1 MAMLEINDLT
11 REFTRRGARFAAV
24 DHVSFSMDQGEL
36 VAIIGRSG
44 NGKSTLLNLI
54 AGLLKPT
61 SGTVEIDGR
70 NVSKLSDKELSQLR
84 NATLGF
90 VTQGQTL
97 LGNLTVLDNVILPAV
112 LFDPAKKTVGIPRCL
127 MLHKLFPMANAF
139 FKQLG
144 FNVVLTDA
152 SDEETVRLAQASAQ
166 GETCYPVKLVH
177 GHMAQLLDMDVDYVF
192 MPSVHTI
199 RHLKS
204 TVPHNYACT
213 YMQSIPAIVAS
224 ELDYEGHGITLLNP
238 LMNLDFG
245 QGAMADVM
253 LQVGAQL
260 GRTPQETARAML
272 AGGQNR
278 GAGRSAAGRSETRRA
293 RYRADHA
300 QLRHRGPGAEHGYTR
315 HAARSRLESY
325 HRKSPA
331 CA

>member
-1 MAMLEINDLT
+1 MLSNFKGWDLLGVSH
-11 REFTRRGARFAAV
+11 ETRRIDPAEIAANRAFFHKV
-24 DHVSFSMDQGEL
+24 DEMFLEGYD
-36 VAIIGRSG
+36 
-44 NGKSTLLNLI
+44 
-54 AGLLKPT
+54 PT
-61 SGTVEIDGR
+61 R
-70 NVSKLSDKELSQLR
+70 
-84 NATLGF
+84 
-90 VTQGQTL
+90 
-97 LGNLTVLDNVILPAV
+97 
-112 LFDPAKKTVGIPRCL
+112 DPAKKTVGIPRCL

-245 QGAMADVM
+245 QGAMAEVM
-253 LQVGAQL
+253 LL
-260 GRTPQETARAML
+260 SL
-272 AGGQNR
+272 I
-278 GAGRSAAGRSETRRA
+278 
-293 RYRADHA
+293 HI
-300 QLRHRGPGAEHGYTR
+300 
-315 HAARSRLESY
+315 
-325 HRKSPA
+325 
-331 CA
+331 